1 MSGTG
6 QPESRDEI
14 IHGLTQKAVSLWG
27 QKRALA
33 LRERIEK
40 VADQMLTLSN
50 NLPHFEAVSVPY
62 PENRPIT

>member
-27 QKRALA
+27 QERALA
-33 LRERIEK
+33 LRERIEM